1 MSTNPP
7 STAQPK
13 LYIFEC
19 NSETYLTCM
28 DKGLFGSNKN
38 WPLEVRK
45 GDYCLLHHLEAGT
58 LLGFWKAASD
68 GGRNLD
74 PRAWKGKFPYQ
85 VKVMQASPGI
95 NEITKA
101 LIAEFQVDPIVGR
114 FENVVE
120 EELAAKIIE
129 TLPNTK
135 A

>member
-74 PRAWKGKFPYQ
+74 SRAWKGKFPYQ

-101 LIAEFQVDPIVGR
+101 LIAEFHVDPIVGR

-120 EELAAKIIE
+120 EELAAKIME